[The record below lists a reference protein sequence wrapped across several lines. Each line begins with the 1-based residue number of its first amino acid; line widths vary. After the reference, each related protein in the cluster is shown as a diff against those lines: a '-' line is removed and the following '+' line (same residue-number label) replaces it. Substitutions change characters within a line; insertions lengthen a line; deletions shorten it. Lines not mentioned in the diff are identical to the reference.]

1 MDEIYDSNASQQI
14 ISHMNS
20 KSILRIYRSKSDIE
34 NLSRLRTSIPTEIDT
49 NDYKGVI
56 VNKPWGYEYL
66 IYENQYV
73 AIWILHLKHQ
83 HKTSMHCHPNKKTSY
98 IVLSGTV
105 VCSTLEGWTEC
116 KEGEGLIID
125 EGVFHCTKVLSEK
138 GAIVM
143 EIESP
148 PNKKDL
154 VRLKDEYGRE
164 NQGYEGID
172 KMSKHVD
179 KYEYI
184 DFHNLSP
191 KDNKSKKLRNCL
203 LSVRVTESDDIHK
216 KLKAESGHILCLLQG
231 KIHDADGSTVLSSGE
246 AGLIH
251 EINLRKKLIAF
262 GEITY
267 LTLDYMKDNE

>member
-1 MDEIYDSNASQQI
+1 
-14 ISHMNS
+14 MNS
-20 KSILRIYRSKSDIE
+20 NTNSIVHIYRSKSDIE
-34 NLSRLRTSIPTEIDT
+34 NLSKLRTSIPTEIDT
-49 NDYKGVI
+49 NDYKGIV

-66 IYENQYV
+66 MFENQYV

-98 IVLSGTV
+98 IVLSGIV

-116 KEGEGLIID
+116 KEGEGLILD

-164 NQGYEGID
+164 NQGYEGVD
-172 KMSKHVD
+172 KMSKRIEE
-179 KYEYI
+179 YEYI
-184 DFHNLSP
+184 DFHNVS
-191 KDNKSKKLRNCL
+191 SKNNNSKTLRNCL
-203 LSVRVTESDDIHK
+203 LSVHITEDNDDIHQK
-216 KLKAESGHILCLLQG
+216 IKRESAHILCLLQG
-231 KIHDADGSTVLSSGE
+231 KLHDINGNTILASGE
-246 AGLIH
+246 AGVIR
-251 EINLRKKLIAF
+251 EINLYKKLITF
-262 GEITY
+262 GKITY
-267 LTLDYMKDNE
+267 LTLDYRK